1 MRPQWV
7 VDNWPEIWQLSLTHM
22 NLAWP
27 PLVLSVLIALPIGW
41 WAHQARWGRDLIVS
55 IAALLYTIPSL
66 VLFVLMP
73 LVLGTSIISP
83 LNVVVALTIYG
94 IALQV
99 RTTAD
104 AFDGVDKLQLET
116 AEALGYS
123 RLQRALTV
131 ALPLAGPV
139 ILGGARV
146 VSASTISLIS
156 VGSLIGVRSLGTL
169 FTTGFL
175 RAFPTEIMVGIVGT
189 VVIAMLFDVILVAL
203 GRLLMPWEAADEL
216 HR

>member
-203 GRLLMPWEAADEL
+203 GRLLMPWGG
-216 HR
+216 RR

>member
-123 RLQRALTV
+123 RLQRAITV

-189 VVIAMLFDVILVAL
+189 LVIAMLFDVILVAL
-203 GRLLMPWEAADEL
+203 GRLLMPW
-216 HR
+216 RGRR

>member
-41 WAHQARWGRDLIVS
+41 WAHQARWGRDVIVS

-123 RLQRALTV
+123 RLQRALSV

-169 FTTGFL
+169 FTSGFL

-203 GRLLMPWEAADEL
+203 GRLLMPW
-216 HR
+216 RGRR

>member
-189 VVIAMLFDVILVAL
+189 LVIAMLFDVILVAL
-203 GRLLMPWEAADEL
+203 GRLLMPWGG
-216 HR
+216 RR

>member
-7 VDNWPEIWQLSLTHM
+7 VDNWPEIWQLCLTHM

-41 WAHQARWGRDLIVS
+41 WAHQARWGRDVIVA

-203 GRLLMPWEAADEL
+203 GRLLMPWGG
-216 HR
+216 RR

>member
-41 WAHQARWGRDLIVS
+41 WAHQARWGRDVIVA

-203 GRLLMPWEAADEL
+203 GRLLMPWGG
-216 HR
+216 RR

>member
-131 ALPLAGPV
+131 AFPLAGPV

-189 VVIAMLFDVILVAL
+189 LVIAMLFDVILVAL
-203 GRLLMPWEAADEL
+203 GRLLMPWGG
-216 HR
+216 RR

>member
-41 WAHQARWGRDLIVS
+41 WSHQARWGRDVIVS

-123 RLQRALTV
+123 RLQRALSV

-203 GRLLMPWEAADEL
+203 GRLLMPW
-216 HR
+216 RGRR